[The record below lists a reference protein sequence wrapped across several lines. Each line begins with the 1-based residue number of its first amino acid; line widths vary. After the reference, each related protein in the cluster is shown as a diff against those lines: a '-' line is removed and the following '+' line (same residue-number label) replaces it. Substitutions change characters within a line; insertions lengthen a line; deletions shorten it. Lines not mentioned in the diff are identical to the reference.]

1 MSRSLYARLARRHG
15 AGHTL
20 DRRRFLQATLA
31 ASASAWLTACRSSR
45 ARPGDGA
52 RPRVVIV
59 GAGLAGLACA
69 LDLVESGCDVV
80 VLEARA
86 RPGGRTRTLHDFAP
100 GARIEAGGEFI
111 GTNHPRWLA
120 LAQRFDLPLRESE
133 SEEELEAPIVLG
145 GERLSMAQGEQLFH
159 EMSAALALIDRAAAP
174 VEADE
179 PWRSANAHEL
189 DRTSVAATIASFR
202 LSERCERALCVQFT
216 ADNGVPVE
224 RMSSLALLAMV
235 KGGGLE
241 RFWTDSEVLRC
252 VAGNDELAA
261 RMAHELGERVR
272 VHSPVI
278 AIEHGSSVR
287 VTAAD
292 GRVHAADHIVLAV
305 PPTVWS
311 KIQVEPPLSNDLAP
325 QMGRSIKYLARVKR
339 RYWRDAGLAPDAFTD
354 GDVSFT
360 WESSDGQKS
369 EQAVLCAFSS
379 ADSADR
385 FRARAGAAL
394 HAAYVEA
401 LEPLFPGYAR
411 ELVDTRFA
419 DWPSEPWTLGGY
431 SFPAPGEVTARL
443 PRIRAGLGR
452 LHFAGEHTSSCFPG
466 YMEGALES
474 GARVARVIRA
484 DCGAFAPITASGR

>member
-15 AGHTL
+15 AGRTL

-31 ASASAWLTACRSSR
+31 ASASAWLAACRSSR
-45 ARPGDGA
+45 ARTGDGP

-133 SEEELEAPIVLG
+133 AEEELDAPIVLN
-145 GERLSMAQGEQLFH
+145 GERLSRAQGEQLFH
-159 EMSAALALIDRAAAP
+159 EMSAANALIDRAAAP
-174 VEADE
+174 LDADE

-189 DRTSVAATIASFR
+189 DRTSVAAAIASFR
-202 LSERCERALCVQFT
+202 LSERCERALRVQFS

-224 RMSSLALLAMV
+224 RMSWLALLAMV

-241 RFWTDSEVLRC
+241 RFWTDSEVFRC
-252 VAGNDELAA
+252 DVGNDELAA
-261 RMAHELGERVR
+261 RMANALAERVR
-272 VHSPVI
+272 LRRPVI
-278 AIEHGSSVR
+278 AIEHDASAR
-287 VTAAD
+287 VTDAE
-292 GRVHAADHIVLAV
+292 GSVHSADHVVLAV

-311 KIQVEPPLSNDLAP
+311 KIQFELALPSDLAP

-360 WESSDGQKS
+360 WESSEGQRS
-369 EQAVLCAFSS
+369 DQAVLCAFSS

-394 HAAYVEA
+394 HAAYAEV

-443 PRIRAGLGR
+443 PRLRAGFGR
-452 LHFAGEHTSSCFPG
+452 LHIAGEHTSSCFPG

-474 GARVARVIRA
+474 GARVARTILA
-484 DCGAFAPITASGR
+484 ESGAHSPITASGR